1 MPKYSSAVGINPM
14 NMETIKL
21 EKNSENS
28 SATGR
33 PRSALMLSS
42 LRTSTSITPA
52 SLSATHSADTKIS
65 WGTVEPPI
73 QLETAAEDVK
83 KPLYTMAII
92 PKIAARVDWEV
103 NTVSRI
109 TPINTPRA
117 LEPTCVTTE
126 NGPRIRPKKN
136 IKRNA
141 IKMIGHSR
149 FWTADFV
156 IVVHMQG

>member
-1 MPKYSSAVGINPM
+1 MESVFGSRPKAADHRSPEN
-14 NMETIKL
+14 
-21 EKNSENS
+21 KNYRRE
-28 SATGR
+28 R
-33 PRSALMLSS
+33 
-42 LRTSTSITPA
+42 
-52 SLSATHSADTKIS
+52 
-65 WGTVEPPI
+65 
-73 QLETAAEDVK
+73 
-83 KPLYTMAII
+83 
-92 PKIAARVDWEV
+92 IAARVDWEV